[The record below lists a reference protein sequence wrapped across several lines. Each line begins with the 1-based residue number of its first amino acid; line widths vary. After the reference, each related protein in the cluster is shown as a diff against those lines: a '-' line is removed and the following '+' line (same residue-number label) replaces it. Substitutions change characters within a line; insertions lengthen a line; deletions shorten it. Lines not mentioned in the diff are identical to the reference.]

1 MEEKA
6 NILNIYQTRI
16 WLDIHIGKLF
26 DQYYIKDG
34 LEVERDSL
42 LEKAFDHKKAIAH
55 E

>member
-1 MEEKA
+1 MEAKA
-6 NILNIYQTRI
+6 NILNIYQIGI
-16 WLDIHIGKLF
+16 WLDIHMGKLF

-42 LEKAFDHKKAIAH
+42 LEKAFDHKKAITN